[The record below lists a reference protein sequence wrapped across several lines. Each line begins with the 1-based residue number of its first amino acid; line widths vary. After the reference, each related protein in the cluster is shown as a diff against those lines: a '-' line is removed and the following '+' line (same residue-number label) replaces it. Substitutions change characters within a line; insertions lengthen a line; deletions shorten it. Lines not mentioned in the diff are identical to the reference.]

1 MSVHGIRY
9 TPLWLSVIEYMNSTH
24 LLWAVDPLLIHFPC
38 HRSPGRLKNEM
49 SLKLIFHLLGLAI
62 LAIFKADFD
71 LNSNFLR
78 TISISKE
85 CNSDSW

>member
-1 MSVHGIRY
+1 MVVGNRIYEFHAFTLG
-9 TPLWLSVIEYMNSTH
+9 
-24 LLWAVDPLLIHFPC
+24 PLLIHFPC